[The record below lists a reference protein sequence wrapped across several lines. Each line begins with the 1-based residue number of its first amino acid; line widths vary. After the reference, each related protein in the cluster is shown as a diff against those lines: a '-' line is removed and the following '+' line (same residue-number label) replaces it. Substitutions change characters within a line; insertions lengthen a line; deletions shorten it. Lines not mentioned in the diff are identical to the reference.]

1 VIEVERLVKRYG
13 AHLAVDGV
21 DLQARPGEV
30 VALLGPNGAGKS
42 TTIRAIT
49 GLLRPTAGRVL
60 VCGHDVVRAPLA
72 AKARLG
78 YVPDRPYLYPKLT
91 ARELLR
97 FVGGSAASRTATA
110 GPTPGSRRSRWR
122 RWPTS

>member
-1 VIEVERLVKRYG
+1 MIEVEGLVKRYG
-13 AHLAVDGV
+13 AHLAVGGV

-60 VCGHDVVRAPLA
+60 VCG
-72 AKARLG
+72 
-78 YVPDRPYLYPKLT
+78 
-91 ARELLR
+91 
-97 FVGGSAASRTATA
+97 
-110 GPTPGSRRSRWR
+110 
-122 RWPTS
+122 